1 MESHR
6 HNHDHGTTN
15 RGRPLALALAI
26 TSIYFI
32 AEVVGGILTNS
43 LALLSDAGHMFSDIA
58 ALALSLVAFRVARR
72 PITTTRTFGYHRF
85 EILAALL
92 NGLTLWLIVGA
103 IFHAAYHRISDPPE
117 VQSVGM
123 LVVATIGLVV
133 NVTAGLIL
141 YGSQRESLNIRGAFL
156 HVVGDA
162 LGSVGAIAAG
172 LIMLLT
178 EWYLADPIISIFI
191 GVIILYTSWELV
203 KDSVNI
209 LLQGVPKEIELDKLK
224 LELEQINGVTNVH
237 DLHVWAVTS
246 GVFTISVHAVVEKTV
261 ANDHVLERMERLL
274 ADRFHIHHSTIQIE
288 HQNRESRELTAF

>member
-1 MESHR
+1 MAAHSHNR
-6 HNHDHGTTN
+6 GTN

-32 AEVVGGILTNS
+32 AEVGGGILTNS
-43 LALLSDAGHMFSDIA
+43 LALLSDAGHMFSDMA
-58 ALALSLVAFRVARR
+58 ALALSLVAFRMARR
-72 PITTTRTFGYHRF
+72 PVTTTRTFGYHRF
-85 EILAALL
+85 EILAALI

-103 IFHAAYHRISDPPE
+103 IFHAAYHRVSDPPE
-117 VQSVGM
+117 VQSLGM

-133 NVTAGLIL
+133 NIAAGLIL

-156 HVVGDA
+156 HVLGDA

-172 LIMLLT
+172 VIMLLT
-178 EWYLADPIISIFI
+178 KWYLADPIISVFI
-191 GVIILYTSWELV
+191 GLIILYTSWELV

-209 LLQGVPKEIELDKLK
+209 LLQGVPREIELDKVK
-224 LELEQINGVTNVH
+224 LELEQVSGVTNVH

-246 GVFTISVHAVVEKTV
+246 GVFTISVHIVVEKKTI
-261 ANDHVLERMERLL
+261 ANDLVLEKMEQIL

-288 HQNRESRELTAF
+288 NRNREVQELAPF